1 MSPPVDRAPRPPGPP
16 GWQTNRWVLLGLAL
30 SVLLHVALFA
40 YLRGVSLGLPG
51 ASEETETALTLAPD
65 APASAEAA
73 PEPKPLPRPKPKVT
87 AVRPLPTETF
97 RPDPITAEATQIFES
112 QPAAVAQQ
120 APAFGSGRPGA
131 FGSFDDMLDEMR
143 RHGLDVVIAIDT
155 TGSMGWVIEEVRD
168 RIDELVDVVRGFV
181 PKTRFGVVAYR
192 DFDAAYVTK
201 VLPLTYRNARLR
213 EFLNGLDAEGGGDIF
228 EAVEPAIVDS
238 IEKTGFRSEAV
249 QVVIVVGDAPPHPET
264 MGRLI
269 DRVGAF
275 RSRGG
280 VVTLLDVS
288 LISNPEVLRKL
299 HGVDPAY
306 RASGL
311 IPQFAELAD
320 AGGGE
325 VVNLGGTAK
334 VARNLAVAIFG
345 TQWLDWLVP
354 FLGGLE

>member
-1 MSPPVDRAPRPPGPP
+1 MQTPRAPGPSS
-16 GWQTNRWVLLGLAL
+16 WQTNRWVLLGLAF
-30 SVLLHVALFA
+30 SVLLHIALFA
-40 YLRGVSLGLPG
+40 YMRGVRLGLPG
-51 ASEETETALTLAPD
+51 APEETETALTLAPE
-65 APASAEAA
+65 AATSAEAA
-73 PEPKPLPRPKPKVT
+73 PEPKPIPRPKPKVT
-87 AVRPLPTETF
+87 TVRPLPTRTF

-112 QPAAVAQQ
+112 QPSAVAQL
-120 APAFGSGRPGA
+120 APSFGAGRPGA

-143 RHGLDVVIAIDT
+143 RHGLDVVLAIDT

-168 RIDELVDVVRGFV
+168 RIDELVRVVRGFV

-192 DFDAAYVTK
+192 DYDSAYVTK

-213 EFLNGLDAEGGGDIF
+213 EFLHALDAEGGGDIF
-228 EAVEPAIVDS
+228 EAIDS
-238 IEKTGFRSEAV
+238 AMEAAIEKTGFRSQAV

-275 RSRGG
+275 HRRGG

-299 HGVDPAY
+299 HGVEPAY
-306 RASGL
+306 QSSGL
-311 IPQFAELAD
+311 IPQFAELAN

-325 VVNLGGTAK
+325 VVNLGGTAQ